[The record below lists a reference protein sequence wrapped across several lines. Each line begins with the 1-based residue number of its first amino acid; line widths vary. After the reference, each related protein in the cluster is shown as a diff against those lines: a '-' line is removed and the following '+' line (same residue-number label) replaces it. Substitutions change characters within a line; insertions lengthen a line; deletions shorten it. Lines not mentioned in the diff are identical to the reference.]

1 MQRKVDSSVDF
12 QTVLTK
18 EDLRTIDEDKLSFI
32 RKEAN
37 AHSNYLRSAFQG
49 GTLIE
54 ILASRSRELAFIGN
68 KYRNLSNAEKELL
81 AANIAFSNDESFI
94 KALLSKGITYNHLYH
109 YSRAISSIKKVAS
122 LANKLELDDDVKLTS
137 KKINALCSLIRLHFG
152 IRDYNLII
160 AKINDI
166 VVFKKDLYKKLEQDQ
181 LTPSSKTR

>member
-1 MQRKVDSSVDF
+1 M
-12 QTVLTK
+12 
-18 EDLRTIDEDKLSFI
+18 
-32 RKEAN
+32 
-37 AHSNYLRSAFQG
+37 
-49 GTLIE
+49 
-54 ILASRSRELAFIGN
+54 
-68 KYRNLSNAEKELL
+68 
-81 AANIAFSNDESFI
+81 
-94 KALLSKGITYNHLYH
+94 LLSKGITYNHLYH